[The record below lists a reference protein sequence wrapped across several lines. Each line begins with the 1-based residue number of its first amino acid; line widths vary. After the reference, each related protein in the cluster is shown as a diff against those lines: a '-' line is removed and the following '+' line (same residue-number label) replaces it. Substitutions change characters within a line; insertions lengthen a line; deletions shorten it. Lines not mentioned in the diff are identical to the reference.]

1 MANYVPYFLEVAQW
15 RDLILAQFGVV
26 TIQGQLDFEGS
37 IHRDQHAHMCTQF
50 QY

>member
-1 MANYVPYFLEVAQW
+1 MANYIPYFLEIAQW
-15 RDLILAQFGVV
+15 QDLILAQFGAA

-37 IHRDQHAHMCTQF
+37 IRRDQHAHTCTPF